1 MTRKRRLSFASVLAL
16 ATAVLLLTT
25 AVVCVA
31 DVRNAYADDA
41 AASVSVWD
49 GTSSDT
55 SCYSFATNEIVINSA
70 AQLRGIAD
78 MSNNGF
84 DFSPYTIKLNTD
96 IDLNGKEWIP
106 FTNYGGV
113 FDGQGHTISNGNIK
127 ASDSDGTGFFGR
139 LNKVTTIKDLVFK
152 KMTTKNE
159 NFGKLAI
166 VAGTNSANGT
176 TFDNVDLI
184 NCYVCGRTDWKGA
197 YSANAF
203 YLSSSTGAIKVVNC
217 DIQYGLI
224 VAGNTS
230 GIAYSITGDY
240 QSVITDSN
248 IYGTFFITKG
258 GDRASLIVCN
268 GGSNTLVRNCYSD
281 LFPSQSFV
289 SNAEGSAGTCITL
302 DGIENEFTA
311 EQQQIITENA
321 GTAIFQM
328 AGSSDVEFGW
338 TQLESDT
345 YGVYYKSTNQN
356 FGNSKCEM
364 VFDVETGATLSFD
377 YANSGE
383 AASDYLHI
391 SSPEGAIDA
400 SDILSQ
406 YTTDAE
412 VLADASKWKSF
423 SYTNTTTETVQVKVW
438 FEKDALV
445 QAGTDAGYLKN
456 IANISSGAV
465 VLMNATLDS
474 QNIAKELNASN
485 GTLFKSKSYQ
495 SFGFELS
502 SACEYEVSVDGTVS
516 TDVGSA
522 YNVDLSNGLHE
533 IIFKY
538 TSNGISKSYSLVVG
552 IEDAFKIVDA
562 SGNQI
567 EKAGMSAAV
576 SSLSSAYKLV
586 PTKNIT
592 GSTTFKVN
600 SNDITTD
607 GVAFVKNEGLGGFDG
622 FSAVMQVAYGE
633 QTATYNWL
641 VSKGFSLSGEG
652 DYPWTYVADG
662 NYFKSTNQN
671 KGGDSGTESKM
682 TLVVLPGNKVTFD
695 YVSTCEGSSDYL
707 ALVDPDGNE
716 VTTKQN
722 GCDADLNTMLSTASL
737 WKTYEYANTT
747 NEAATISIRYVKD
760 SSVDKGADTAC
771 IRNFASSTV
780 ALDTGDIPSKAKKL
794 QDNLYYV
801 SGDFNYDSSSN
812 QFSNTGGNSSTITY
826 YVDGSAI
833 FRFIYAI
840 EASAD
845 RGYNAYVTIDDSP
858 EITLYGTS
866 KQDVV
871 FNKVLNSDEVHI
883 VSIRYEGPS
892 YWYCHFKD
900 VTVTQLNDYNVNVE
914 IVGNGAVYD
923 IIDFG
928 NVLCLDGYTKQTYDQ
943 IQLFGRADVNSS
955 NEFVGYQIK
964 NADGTWGEL
973 IKSNGDIFTVTSNM
987 YYRFV
992 FSQRVPILGVMD
1004 YTLTTNG
1011 VATKGVVGHAQKI
1024 SIDKLMPN
1032 TQLIFSTPVIA
1043 GVSGRVYDSVKGTE
1057 EELQIDNNAYFY
1069 TIDDVSVS
1077 RTIKFIYEKEG
1088 CATTE
1093 FIVYV
1098 SFEADINSYLIAND
1112 SKPIEVIND
1121 DDINYQYNASLSS
1134 NERFAYTSLLGATG
1148 KKQHKIASNIG
1159 FKVQGQG
1166 VLVFDYYINSEDRGE
1181 TEKHNTKHTGDRAI
1195 YGKNQRISWGLMMD
1209 STADNSGYINPSY
1222 TSTVGYLGAALGTED
1237 FSKCQGQL
1245 GWQRVSIPV
1254 VASSDDEYN
1263 TVYIAYVKDWEDTI
1277 ETEDTFA
1284 IANVM
1289 FVQGNFNVSF
1299 NTNTS
1304 TGSVSAT
1311 ANGSAI
1317 TSGQSVGAGSLITLT
1332 ATDSDSSARF
1342 VGWFNG
1348 EEKLVSKNRTINF
1361 GLGNEINYQAVFAN
1375 SQNPYVVKNKTFAT
1389 LSNAVSS
1396 IGSEQGLV
1404 RLLANAQEDDI
1415 NVPSN
1420 ITLLLAYS
1428 DDDEEGLLVGGGND
1442 RVSWNCGVDPY
1453 VTLTVNGKLT
1463 LNGKLIVGGVQHK
1476 ADQSAQGHTSGAY
1489 AQMIVNG
1496 SVEIANGG
1504 YLDVIGRV
1512 TGNGTITAKNG
1523 ATLRQPFTVNNY
1535 AGGTNTYALYGA
1547 NQFPFVQF
1555 ATINVECKQVVEYGA
1570 KVIGSTSLYFW
1581 SSITTQD
1588 VVLVD
1593 KIENRTSEGEGALIW
1608 MQADSHLEISY
1619 DSSKKIDSKVGNIH
1633 LGDFGVT
1640 TIDVYGNITAGEF
1653 YLQNYGSAE
1662 MVLAIPYT
1670 YNFNIKSGATVTIDQ
1685 AYKIM
1690 PGAIVTIDNGATVN
1704 ITENGTLYVYDG
1716 LIQADKS
1723 GKAYPSA
1730 DILGSN
1736 KFAKSGMLIV
1746 NGTLNINGAFAGIAQ
1761 TVEGGEIV
1769 VGANAN
1775 VANQTIVDG
1784 CIGGYK
1790 DEESSNE
1797 TKFEMSGRVY
1807 GVNGFVNLEKGK
1819 TYRTF
1824 ANNAFT
1830 LKTFTVK
1837 SASRMDNLSVELN
1850 QAMGGRFAEWNG
1862 EKFVLTLTF
1871 YVGTERVYV
1880 TINDTP
1886 CMTDNY
1892 GKFTCT
1898 VEVASAS
1905 EAIKYF
1911 TTKVYTAEQSQTL
1924 VLDQEMQTLTH
1935 VASGV
1940 TLNID
1945 NVYTRVYDKGGNI
1958 TQNFSL
1964 FATVSFYGTTETES
1978 VALSFDES
1986 ALDSSVYVN
1995 NGVALTNSS
2004 LVNSLSATLNVV
2016 GRDVAQFIDD
2026 VNNLKNADDIVATAI
2041 DLYDVTY
2048 KALTSKGTGDD
2059 VTFITNYLN
2068 DYIEFAGKIVKEIT
2082 ITGSAT
2088 YGDGEVGVQITY
2100 VDGTTATATAT
2111 LSDWR
2116 MDNSRIVAT
2125 ATLTCDYQGKK
2136 YNITNTCDGSKKA
2149 VTLNAITSDS
2159 AVYDG
2164 NMHTVTATLSGLAK
2178 FDNDT
2183 LVYATA
2189 TFGENV
2195 GEYNATFELAGDKAV
2210 FYTLTGDTA
2219 HTCTVTAKDITVTV
2233 KDAQAIVGKTETVV
2247 LVANASGN
2255 VDEITFTFAI
2265 YKGETLVATVGKDG
2279 KVTLADGQS
2288 LAMGEYTVKAVTDNV
2303 NYNIASQTEGT
2314 LKVVEANEYYD
2325 VDFNLGG
2332 TSKVYDGNVLA
2343 LNPTV
2348 TVKATGELVD
2358 ASKYT
2363 VSVTGKGT
2371 QILEVGTYQ
2380 ITVTLDGETI
2390 AQESFNVTEKDVTVT
2405 IKPQSS
2411 VYGEDINVD
2420 QTAYTASGVVG
2431 NNDLKVTLTID
2442 NSARNA
2448 GKYDI
2453 VGAWNNHNYKVT
2465 FVGGEKAY
2473 EITAKAIVVE
2483 IENKESFYGAQD
2495 AVLSAKLNGSLA
2507 YTDSFDSLG
2516 IKLVR
2521 KAGKNAGTYAITLDS
2536 WTNENYTITAENATY
2551 TVKKLALRAIVAN
2564 ATSVYGDPIANL
2576 TFTIE
2581 GKFAEGESVDVLNA
2595 KLSIGNAKNAGTYGI
2610 EFAYDNANY
2619 DVSATNATYTITKR
2633 EVTLLVQDATS
2644 VYGDADTALT
2654 VGITKGTM
2662 AYGENENTL
2671 VSIMRAEG
2679 RNVGT
2684 YAITATKAD
2693 NANYDVTIAYT
2704 SATNSV
2710 YTITK
2715 RPVTVTVKNAE
2726 LPYTATW
2733 ANLNA
2738 ALEYESNG
2746 LAGDELNVRLFV
2758 LVGGVELTAD
2768 NFGSMFAGGTHVIS
2782 ASIDNGNYE
2791 LNVVNG
2797 TLTVGLP
2804 VVSLTDAARGITRV
2818 YGNTQNVFNWRTMLA
2833 GYLASA
2839 TDNTFR
2845 AAFYSASDLTTPVDI
2860 ATAGAGAYKMQ
2871 IEIVHTT
2878 AYTFADGSNKSELVD
2893 VTVEKAD
2900 LTDAI
2905 VITLGGLTDGGYL
2918 VFSYGLS
2925 IDASVTGHDDIEIV
2939 KVLVKDGA
2947 AADEIDSVGAY
2958 VYTATIQDANYQGA
2972 KTLEF
2977 KVVNSAK
2984 EKIEGLKKYA
2994 GVEFLTRAQYAEAKA
3009 LLESITED
3017 DTLQINDEAEAKA
3030 NYANAEA
3037 LCANYAKVAAN
3048 LDEIKVMLDA
3058 YAAGEDKK
3066 LIEAHDY
3073 IVALDEE
3080 KLALVKQSE
3089 EGKAYQEAWQAAR
3102 AAGSEATEIANKVRD
3117 NVLFGVVAAVS
3128 ALLAMAYVAFG
3139 KFRV

>member
-1 MTRKRRLSFASVLAL
+1 MLAL

-84 DFSPYTIKLNTD
+84 DFSPYTIRLNTD

-127 ASDSDGTGFFGR
+127 ASDDDGTGFFGR

-152 KMTTKNE
+152 KMTTRSDT
-159 NFGKLAI
+159 FRKLSI
-166 VAGTNSANGT
+166 VAGANSANGT
-176 TFDNVDLI
+176 TLDNVDLY
-184 NCYVCGRTDWKGA
+184 NCQVRGRTDWKNEYG
-197 YSANAF
+197 SAGFFMSN
-203 YLSSSTGAIKVVNC
+203 STGAIMVKDC
-217 DIQYGLI
+217 DVKYCLLE
-224 VAGNTS
+224 AGTPN
-230 GIAYSITGDY
+230 GIAYSIDGDY
-240 QSVITDSN
+240 QSQIINTTITDS
-248 IYGTFFITKG
+248 FFINKGASRGGVFTK
-258 GDRASLIVCN
+258 N
-268 GGSNTLVRNCYSD
+268 GNDNTLLFGCYSNFSEELSLNGLENEFSEEQKQLISENLSSTLINYADGCEEINSKIRVDDID
-281 LFPSQSFV
+281 LSTALIEDGAVSIIATSAKSFTIELA
-289 SNAEGSAGTCITL
+289 AESEISVTL
-302 DGIENEFTA
+302 DGDTRTVVGKEYTCDLVKGFHCITYTYTSIGKTYTNSVLVGIGDLFEICDSDGSVITKDGLTVTTSSYADGYVIKQIVNNDQVSFTV
-311 EQQQIITENA
+311 N
-321 GTAIFQM
+321 GSAIP
-328 AGSSDVEFGW
+328 ANGVAL
-338 TQLESDT
+338 TNTESDLGFFT
-345 YGVYYKSTNQN
+345 TITVSYNGKEYEVQCSVKKSGVTISGAGANPWVFISKDAYYYKSTSQ
-356 FGNSKCEM
+356 GKSSSSSEV
-364 VFDVETGATLSFD
+364 VFSLEPGYKLSFD
-377 YANSGE
+377 YTNSSE
-383 AASDYLHI
+383 VNWDYLTIYKPDGSSI
-391 SSPEGAIDA
+391 STKGSGCTLTEDSA
-400 SDILSQ
+400 ILSDATVWKRFEYSNDSENTVQ
-406 YTTDAE
+406 IKAVYTKDGSGDNGTDSAYIRNI
-412 VLADASKWKSF
+412 AFSKES
-423 SYTNTTTETVQVKVW
+423 SSTTT
-438 FEKDALV
+438 
-445 QAGTDAGYLKN
+445 
-456 IANISSGAV
+456 
-465 VLMNATLDS
+465 
-474 QNIAKELNASN
+474 
-485 GTLFKSKSYQ
+485 
-495 SFGFELS
+495 
-502 SACEYEVSVDGTVS
+502 
-516 TDVGSA
+516 
-522 YNVDLSNGLHE
+522 
-533 IIFKY
+533 
-538 TSNGISKSYSLVVG
+538 
-552 IEDAFKIVDA
+552 
-562 SGNQI
+562 
-567 EKAGMSAAV
+567 
-576 SSLSSAYKLV
+576 
-586 PTKNIT
+586 P
-592 GSTTFKVN
+592 
-600 SNDITTD
+600 
-607 GVAFVKNEGLGGFDG
+607 
-622 FSAVMQVAYGE
+622 
-633 QTATYNWL
+633 
-641 VSKGFSLSGEG
+641 
-652 DYPWTYVADG
+652 
-662 NYFKSTNQN
+662 
-671 KGGDSGTESKM
+671 TESN
-682 TLVVLPGNKVTFD
+682 L
-695 YVSTCEGSSDYL
+695 
-707 ALVDPDGNE
+707 
-716 VTTKQN
+716 
-722 GCDADLNTMLSTASL
+722 
-737 WKTYEYANTT
+737 
-747 NEAATISIRYVKD
+747 TI
-760 SSVDKGADTAC
+760 
-771 IRNFASSTV
+771 N
-780 ALDTGDIPSKAKKL
+780 
-794 QDNLYYV
+794 
-801 SGDFNYDSSSN
+801 
-812 QFSNTGGNSSTITY
+812 
-826 YVDGSAI
+826 
-833 FRFIYAI
+833 I
-840 EASAD
+840 E
-845 RGYNAYVTIDDSP
+845 T
-858 EITLYGTS
+858 
-866 KQDVV
+866 
-871 FNKVLNSDEVHI
+871 
-883 VSIRYEGPS
+883 
-892 YWYCHFKD
+892 
-900 VTVTQLNDYNVNVE
+900 
-914 IVGNGAVYD
+914 VGNGFVEN
-923 IIDFG
+923 IIDFKKEHITETFTAKVG
-928 NVLCLDGYTKQTYDQ
+928 EK
-943 IQLFGRADVNSS
+943 IQLYGRADVNSS

-992 FSQRVPILGVMD
+992 FSQRVPILGVVD

-1032 TQLIFSTPVIA
+1032 TQLILSTPVIA
-1043 GVSGRVYDSVKGTE
+1043 GVSGSVYDSVKGTE

-1121 DDINYQYNASLSS
+1121 DDFNYQYNSSLSTS
-1134 NERFAYTSLLGATG
+1134 ERFAYVSSLSKKNRSTSV
-1148 KKQHKIASNIG
+1148 SNIG

-1181 TEKHNTKHTGDRAI
+1181 TEKYGTKHTGDRAL
-1195 YGKNQRISWGLMMD
+1195 YGINQRISWGLMVD
-1209 STADNSGYINPSY
+1209 YFSDNSYGYINPSY
-1222 TSTVGYLGAALGTED
+1222 SSTVGYLGATLGTED

-1254 VASSDDEYN
+1254 TASSDDEYN

-1342 VGWFNG
+1342 VGWFN
-1348 EEKLVSKNRTINF
+1348 EEENLVSKNRTINF
-1361 GLGNEINYQAVFAN
+1361 GLGNEINYHAVFAN
-1375 SQNPYVVKNKTFAT
+1375 SHNPYVVKNKTFAT

-1420 ITLLLAYS
+1420 VTLLLAYS

-1442 RVSWNCGVDPY
+1442 RVSWNCGVNPY
-1453 VTLTVNGKLT
+1453 VTLNVNGKLT

-1476 ADQSAQGHTSGAY
+1476 ADRSAQGHTSGAY
-1489 AQMIVNG
+1489 AQMVVNG

-1512 TGNGTITAKNG
+1512 TGNGTITAKDG

-1535 AGGTNTYALYGA
+1535 AGGTNTYALYDA

-1555 ATINVECKQVVEYGA
+1555 ATINVECKQVVNYGA
-1570 KVIGSTSLYFW
+1570 KVIGSTSLFFW

-1593 KIENRTSEGEGALIW
+1593 KIENKTAEGEGALIW
-1608 MQADSHLEISY
+1608 MQEGSSLEISY
-1619 DSSKKIDSKVGNIH
+1619 DASKKIDAEIGKKNNNQGIH

-1653 YLQNYGSAE
+1653 SLQGYGSGT

-1690 PGAIVTIDNGATVN
+1690 PGAIVTIENGATVN
-1704 ITENGTLYVYDG
+1704 ITENGKLYVYDG
-1716 LIQADKS
+1716 LYQSSKD
-1723 GKAYPSA
+1723 GKRYPYY
-1730 DILGSN
+1730 DELEGYG
-1736 KFAKSGMLIV
+1736 FAKSGMLVV
-1746 NGTLNINGAFAGIAQ
+1746 NGTLNINGTFAGIAQ
-1761 TVEGGEIV
+1761 TVEGGEIN
-1769 VGANAN
+1769 VGENAN
-1775 VANQTIVDG
+1775 VANQTIVEG
-1784 CIGGYK
+1784 CNGGYDYNK
-1790 DEESSNE
+1790 A
-1797 TKFEMSGRVY
+1797 TFEMSGRVY
-1807 GVNGFVNLEKGK
+1807 GVNGFVSLEKGK

-1830 LKTFTVK
+1830 LDSFSNKYWVGNKDSNSEQTFNHEEYK
-1837 SASRMDNLSVELN
+1837 
-1850 QAMGGRFAEWNG
+1850 QAMQGRFAEWNG

-1871 YVGTERVYV
+1871 YVGAKEEYVAV
-1880 TINDTP
+1880 TINGVKKQ
-1886 CMTDNY
+1886 TDAN
-1892 GKFTCT
+1892 GTFTC
-1898 VEVASAS
+1898 EVLVDANGLL
-1905 EAIKYF
+1905 EYF
-1911 TTKVYTAEQSQTL
+1911 TTNVYTAAKSQTL

-1964 FATVSFYGTTETES
+1964 SATVSFYGTTETES

-2016 GRDVAQFIDD
+2016 GRDVAQFIYD

-2041 DLYDVTY
+2041 GLYDVTY

-2059 VTFITNYLN
+2059 VTFIKGYLN

-2082 ITGSAT
+2082 TGSAT
-2088 YGDGEVGVQITY
+2088 YGDGEVAVQITY
-2100 VDGTTATATAT
+2100 VDGTTKTATAT

-2125 ATLTCDYQGKK
+2125 ATLICDYQGAK
-2136 YNITNTCDGSKKA
+2136 YDITNTCDGSKKA
-2149 VTLNAITSDS
+2149 VTLNAITADS

-2164 NMHTVTATLSGLAK
+2164 NMHTVTATLSGLVNS
-2178 FDNDT
+2178 DNDT

-2189 TFGENV
+2189 TFGKDV
-2195 GEYNATFELAGDKAV
+2195 GDYNATFELAGDKAV

-2219 HTCTVTAKDITVTV
+2219 HTCTVTAKNITVTV

-2247 LVANASGN
+2247 LVANASDN
-2255 VDEITFTFAI
+2255 VDEIVFTFAI

-2279 KVTLADGQS
+2279 KVTLEDGQT
-2288 LAMGEYTVKAVTDNV
+2288 LAVGEYTVKAVTDNA

-2332 TSKVYDGNVLA
+2332 SKVYDGNVLA

-2371 QILEVGTYQ
+2371 QILEAGTYQ
-2380 ITVTLDGETI
+2380 ITVTLDGESI
-2390 AQESFNVTEKDVTVT
+2390 AQESFNVTAKDVTVT

-2431 NNDLKVTLTID
+2431 NDDLKVTLTID

-2453 VGAWNNHNYKVT
+2453 KGAWNNHNYKVT
-2465 FVGGEKAY
+2465 FAGGEEAY

-2495 AVLSAKLNGSLA
+2495 AVLSAKLKGSLA

-2521 KAGKNAGTYAITLDS
+2521 AAGKNAGAYDITLDS
-2536 WTNENYTITAENATY
+2536 WTNENYTITAEKATY
-2551 TVKKLALRAIVAN
+2551 TVKQLALRAIVAN
-2564 ATSVYGDPIANL
+2564 ATSVYGDPLAKL

-2619 DVSATNATYTITKR
+2619 DVSATDATYTITKR

-2671 VSIMRAEG
+2671 VSITRAEG
-2679 RNVGT
+2679 RIVGT

-2726 LPYTATW
+2726 LPYTASW
-2733 ANLNA
+2733 ANLNT

-2791 LNVVNG
+2791 LSVVNG
-2797 TLTVGLP
+2797 ALTVGLP

-2947 AADEIDSVGAY
+2947 AADEIDAVGAY